1 MRNLDKL
8 MRTLRF
14 ILAAFVF
21 MAMATAVRSAIPETR
36 ALLAGLSAE
45 IERAKTDAPALLE
58 IRNRVEPVLIDLKTA
73 LREGDGQRAA
83 AQQRLDRLGPKP
95 AAEQPPEP
103 QAVAAERVAAQ
114 QVLSAAEND
123 YRQTQLAFSEADG
136 IWNRVTDIRR
146 ELFAQR
152 IFVRSISPLSPSFW
166 HDLLSEGLP
175 RMGEKIAALKTEWRA
190 HLANPNGP
198 LGLLLLLVIAIGLI
212 GCVIAIPMAA
222 RGVLARFETTT
233 GAHATRAVIARRAL
247 INLVAAVLP
256 LPVALEVFEAAN
268 AALDTA
274 PDSIDRLIHA
284 LALVSAGVLAGG
296 AVMRALFSPR
306 DRRFRIVV
314 ASDAAARRIVRTSV
328 LVAGFYG
335 FGIVLTEF
343 AQLVHGMITTIVAVT
358 MVSVFSTCGALL
370 AGILRRDEG
379 ASRGR
384 PTEDT
389 PTGILSVQLGWL
401 RPVGL
406 IAAAGAMVLVLV
418 GFAPL
423 AGFIVGRLVVTA
435 LIVAL
440 AVLLL
445 IIIEAM
451 VSETMTRDNPKII
464 GASRA
469 IGVSPALVELV
480 ATIGSGAIRLLI
492 VAVTL
497 FVVLGPWHLEYGEA
511 NPFQDA
517 FFGVNLGDVRLALG
531 TVGFA
536 LLAFVI
542 GMVATRIFVGW
553 LDVQLLPRTSL
564 DAGMR
569 NSATTILGYGGFA
582 LSIGLTL
589 SLLGVNPQNLAVVAG
604 ALSVGIGFGLQA
616 IVSNFVSGLI
626 LLAERPIRVGD
637 TVLVK
642 GDEGK
647 VKKISVRSTI
657 IAGYDRADIIVPNTD
672 LITSVV
678 RNRTFGDRSR
688 QIKFSLLLD
697 HRADPVEAHDI
708 CLRSIYQH
716 ANILKDPMPK
726 VVLVKVSEPGIEMEV
741 KGVVGDLDTLENT
754 RSDLLFEVLEQ
765 FKAHKIMLARG
776 AGAAEPPS
784 A

>member
-1 MRNLDKL
+1 MPNLDKL
-8 MRTLRF
+8 MRTVRF
-14 ILAAFVF
+14 ILSAFLF
-21 MAMATAVRSAIPETR
+21 MAMASAVRSAIPETR
-36 ALLAGLSAE
+36 ALLSDLSTE
-45 IERAKTDAPALLE
+45 IERSKTDAPALLE
-58 IRNRVEPVLIDLKTA
+58 IRNRVEPVLIDLRSA
-73 LREGDGQRAA
+73 LREGDGQRVA

-103 QAVAAERVAAQ
+103 QAVATERLAAQ
-114 QVLSAAEND
+114 QALSAAESD
-123 YRQTQLAFSEADG
+123 YRQTQLALAEADG

-152 IFVRSISPLSPSFW
+152 IFVRSISPLAPSFW
-166 HDLLSEGLP
+166 RELLSEGLP
-175 RMGEKIAALKTEWRA
+175 RMAEKITALKAEWQA
-190 HLANPNGP
+190 HLANQNG
-198 LGLLLLLVIAIGLI
+198 LLRVLLLLIVAIGLI

-222 RGVLARFETTT
+222 RGALARFETLTV
-233 GAHATRAVIARRAL
+233 GHAARSVIARRAL
-247 INLVAAVLP
+247 INLVAGVLP

-274 PDSIDRLIHA
+274 PDSVDRLIHS
-284 LALVSAGVLAGG
+284 LALVSAGVLGAGV
-296 AVMRALFSPR
+296 VMRALFSPQ
-306 DRRFRIVV
+306 DRRFRIVLS
-314 ASDAAARRIVRTSV
+314 SDASARQIVRTSV
-328 LVAGFYG
+328 LVASFYG
-335 FGIVLTEF
+335 FGIVLMEF
-343 AQLVHGMITTIVAVT
+343 SQLVHGMIATIVAVT
-358 MVSVFSTCGALL
+358 MLSVFSTCGALL
-370 AGILRRDEG
+370 AGILGHEAERAGD
-379 ASRGR
+379 A
-384 PTEDT
+384 
-389 PTGILSVQLGWL
+389 PTGILGVQLGWL
-401 RPVGL
+401 RPIGL
-406 IAAAGAMVLVLV
+406 LAAAGAMVLVLV

-445 IIIEAM
+445 IIIDAL
-451 VSETMTRDNPKII
+451 VSETMTRDNPKIVA
-464 GASRA
+464 ASQA

-517 FFGVNLGDVRLALG
+517 FFGFNLGDIRLALG

-678 RNRTFGDRSR
+678 RNRTFSDRSR
-688 QIKFSLLLD
+688 QLKFSLLID
-697 HRADPVEAHDI
+697 HGADPVEAHNI

-716 ANILKDPMPK
+716 ANVLRDPMPK

-754 RSDLLFEVLEQ
+754 RSDLLFEILEQ

-776 AGAAEPPS
+776 AGAAEPSS